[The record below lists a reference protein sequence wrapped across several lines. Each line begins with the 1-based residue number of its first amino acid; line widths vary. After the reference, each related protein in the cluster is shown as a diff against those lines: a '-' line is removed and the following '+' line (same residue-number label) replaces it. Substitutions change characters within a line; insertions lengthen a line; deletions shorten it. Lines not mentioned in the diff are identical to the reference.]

1 MNENIKTSETQNSP
15 NINTSTVSSSSSNK
29 NINQHIS
36 TSSPSPIINP
46 ELETIKKKPDKNKN
60 EIQKTKIEIPKR
72 NISNNNNLYNEDM
85 ENLID
90 ISNEIEMITDEL
102 KETFYDDL

>member
-29 NINQHIS
+29 NINQRIS

-46 ELETIKKKPDKNKN
+46 ELETIKKK
-60 EIQKTKIEIPKR
+60 TR
-72 NISNNNNLYNEDM
+72 
-85 ENLID
+85 
-90 ISNEIEMITDEL
+90 
-102 KETFYDDL
+102 